1 MLNKKIKL
9 YRTSLMI
16 SIAITIIGAM
26 FKIMHWPGASLLLSL
41 GLLLSLIYIVIAL
54 IEIYKTESKSLVEKV
69 LWLIGF
75 IVFSWI
81 VGLIYYF
88 VELKP
93 KYKIK

>member
-1 MLNKKIKL
+1 MIKL
-9 YRTSLMI
+9 YKTSLMI

-69 LWLIGF
+69 VWLIGF

>member
-1 MLNKKIKL
+1 MDKIKL
-9 YRTSLMI
+9 YKTCLLLSI
-16 SIAITIIGAM
+16 SVFIIGAL
-26 FKIMHWPGASLLLSL
+26 FKIQHWPYASFIMSIGFLIN
-41 GLLLSLIYIVIAL
+41 LIYIVIAL
-54 IEIYKTESKSLVEKV
+54 VEIYKTESKSLIEKF

-75 IVFSWI
+75 IAFSWI

>member
-1 MLNKKIKL
+1 
-9 YRTSLMI
+9 MI

>member
-1 MLNKKIKL
+1 
-9 YRTSLMI
+9 
-16 SIAITIIGAM
+16 M
-26 FKIMHWPGASLLLSL
+26 FKIMHWPGARLLLSL

-54 IEIYKTESKSLVEKV
+54 IEIYKTESKTLVEKV
-69 LWLIGF
+69 VWLIGF